1 MRWWICAAL
10 ILLTACQ
17 PASSDPASSQNG
29 NLSPDSTLIQWDRSP
44 TSVVFR
50 ADVIGGDDA
59 FSARSA
65 IPLCT
70 VYGDNRVV
78 WINELDG
85 FNIEILHDRV
95 SDDAVRSFVEYLTVN
110 ERVYTYD
117 WQFDDILAAA
127 EVAPVAETVS
137 VEVNGLSHRADA
149 FSGWDPEWFRRVL
162 DACKSISATPVLF
175 QPDGGWLLA
184 QVAPYNSQAPIIE
197 WDAAAAGFSLD
208 TVVDGDPRW
217 MTGAPMLTLW
227 DDLRRLPSS
236 LLYLEGDAYYTVAL
250 QIPGI
255 TRDSPPAP

>member
-10 ILLTACQ
+10 ILLTGCQ
-17 PASSDPASSQNG
+17 PAASNPASPNVD
-29 NLSPDSTLIQWDRSP
+29 SPDDSTLIQWDRSP

-50 ADVIGGDDA
+50 ADVIGGDDD

-85 FNIEILHDRV
+85 FNIEILYDRV

-117 WQFDDILAAA
+117 WQFDSILTDDAI
-127 EVAPVAETVS
+127 APVAETVS
-137 VEVNGLSHRADA
+137 VNVNGVQHRADA

-162 DACKSISATPVLF
+162 DACKSISAEPVLF
-175 QPDGGWLLA
+175 QPDGGWLSA

-197 WDAAAAGFSLD
+197 WDTASAGFSLES
-208 TVVDGDPRW
+208 VVDGEPRW
-217 MTGAPMLTLW
+217 MIGAPMLTLW

-236 LLYLEGDAYYTVAL
+236 LLYLEGDSYYTLAL
-250 QIPGI
+250 QIPDI
-255 TRDSPPAP
+255 MRDSPPAP